1 MTGARTRHDRSASL
15 VFFLIG
21 IPATLVVPALCLIL
35 LHLALP
41 VPPSQAVT
49 LVVPSLAIAALAIAF
64 SAPLGIGTALFASEF
79 LREQR
84 RRPVGLALEG
94 MGAFPPVCCAWFS
107 SSLLAPAWEDGSG
120 AFLLFLVLA
129 PGLLAL
135 FSFGWPHLPPVHLD
149 RLLGLPLAVLAG
161 LGLTGLAG
169 LLWLLPIGPSTLAPP
184 LHSPFGAGLTIAMFL
199 APKVAARSLA
209 ILSALPSQLREASI
223 SCGSTR
229 WETARRVVLPQTSVP
244 LCLVLLELLTWAF
257 GETMVVLVLC
267 GSASH
272 APWQDAT
279 LSSSL
284 AIGLPETVRGALSE
298 QSLVWSALI
307 LLATAIAAQIPNRLL
322 ERKA

>member
-1 MTGARTRHDRSASL
+1 MNHRTRNDRLASG
-15 VFFLIG
+15 VFFLVG

-35 LHLALP
+35 LRLALP
-41 VPPSQAVT
+41 VPPSQAFP
-49 LVVPSLAIAALAIAF
+49 LILPSLVIAVLALGF

-84 RRPVGLALEG
+84 RRLVGLALEG
-94 MGAFPPVCCAWFS
+94 LGALPPVCCAWFS
-107 SSLLAPAWEDGSG
+107 SSLLAPVWVQGSPS
-120 AFLLFLVLA
+120 FLLFLVLA
-129 PGLLAL
+129 PCLLGVL
-135 FSFGWPHLPPVHLD
+135 SFGWPYLPPVHLD
-149 RLLGLPLAVLAG
+149 RLLGLPLAFLAGTALAG
-161 LGLTGLAG
+161 LAF
-169 LLWLLPIGPSTLAPP
+169 LLWSLPVGSSTLIPP
-184 LHSPFGAGLTIAMFL
+184 MHSSLGAGLTIAMFL
-199 APKVAARSLA
+199 APKVAARTLA

-229 WETARRVVLPQTSVP
+229 WETARRVVLPQTFVP

-267 GSASH
+267 GSTSR
-272 APWQDAT
+272 APWQGAT

-284 AIGLPETVRGALSE
+284 AIGLPETAPGSISE